1 MANDDE
7 RGEKAL
13 VSDLFFIQNTLNV
26 WL

>member
-7 RGEKAL
+7 RGEKAS

-26 WL
+26 WP